1 MNKPHLPLLFGIIL
15 LMVMVPMLSFGPGDR
30 AIAQSGFP
38 DPANEHSCP
47 SQTGA
52 GGGAEAI
59 PAFVGPGSDGFSP
72 NQSLC
77 LPQLAPVPT
86 GASPLA
92 FIVQGLEPGDRVDSQ
107 GTVYVESIRGVPG
120 GIDLWR
126 WNQSND
132 GAPNPNG
139 TLPFKYEG
147 QPDNCGVFGLTGGGC
162 VNNVGSPTNLG
173 VAPGGGDADIAVN
186 GPDPNNSAIPNVAM
200 TSLTLA
206 PGVTATNS
214 RNRGDTFFTPPNV
227 AAALVPGD
235 DRMWNDAFSDASTV
249 YMSYHDLATFNIE
262 VQRSNNG
269 GLTYTAGIGEAIDST
284 TLPAAGSLLPTNS
297 GNTAAQIKVDKS
309 SCPSRGNLYAAFVA
323 PDSIT
328 ENANTGPQRSVYV
341 GVSTDAG
348 LGTSFFNFTDHK
360 VFTSPAGSLGAA
372 HGLANIFPALAVDGL
387 GNVYTV
393 WSDSQNVFLS
403 SSTDL
408 GTTWKAPVRVNSGGT
423 VGKANVFP
431 WVAADA
437 NGHVVVAWLGS
448 SIAGNS
454 NDATTMQATC
464 ADGTTN
470 CWAQWRVYAAES
482 VNGHEAVP
490 AFAQNMPT
498 DHFIHP
504 GTICTNGTGCSGDDS
519 RSLADFFQVALDEQ
533 HRANIAYADDHL
545 ASPLCSQQSPGHCA
559 NNDPQSFRVAVPYFT
574 YQLKPNKKIV
584 TTGVCATPRLGLGLL
599 GLGL

>member
-1 MNKPHLPLLFGIIL
+1 MRKLLPLLFFEAVIL
-15 LMVMVPMLSFGPGDR
+15 LVLISLFSMDHGRSVS
-30 AIAQSGFP
+30 AQNTYP
-38 DPANEHSCP
+38 DPAGEHACP

-52 GGGAEAI
+52 GRGAEAI
-59 PAFVGPGSDGFSP
+59 PAYVGPGTDGFSP

-126 WNQSND
+126 WDQSID
-132 GAPNPNG
+132 GAPNANG

-186 GPDPNNSAIPNVAM
+186 APDPNNSAIPNVAM
-200 TSLTLA
+200 TSLTLV
-206 PGVTATNS
+206 PGFTATNS
-214 RNRGDTFFTPPNV
+214 RNRGDTFFTPPNGV
-227 AAALVPGD
+227 APLIPAD
-235 DRMWNDAFSDASTV
+235 DRMWNDAFNDVSTV
-249 YMSYHDLATFNIE
+249 YVAYHDLSTFNIN

-269 GLTYTAGIGEAIDST
+269 GLTYTAGAGEAIDFA
-284 TLPAAGSLLPTNS
+284 TLPAAGSLAPTDS
-297 GNTAAQIKVDKS
+297 ANTAAQIKVDHTA
-309 SCPSRGNLYAAFVA
+309 CPSQGNLYVAFTA
-323 PDSIT
+323 PDNAI
-328 ENANTGPQRSVYV
+328 ENTHGGPQRTVYV

-348 LGTSFFNFTDHK
+348 LGAPTFTFTDHK
-360 VFTSPAGSLGAA
+360 VFTSPAGSAGATN
-372 HGLANIFPALAVDGL
+372 GNNNIFPALAVDDF

-393 WSDSQNVFLS
+393 WSDNENIFLS
-403 SSTDL
+403 SSTNL
-408 GTTWKAPVRVNSGGT
+408 GNTWTAPVRVNGGST

-437 NGHVVVAWLGS
+437 NGHLVVTWLGAS
-448 SIAGNS
+448 VAGNS
-454 NDATTMQATC
+454 NDVAAMQPPC
-464 ADGTTN
+464 AGGTTD
-470 CWAQWRVYAAES
+470 CWAQWNVYAAES
-482 VNGHEAVP
+482 LNGNAG
-490 AFAQNMPT
+490 APT
-498 DHFIHP
+498 FTQHAASDHIIHA
-504 GTICTNGTGCSGDDS
+504 GTVCTAGTGCSNGDS
-519 RSLADFFQVALDEQ
+519 RSLADFFQVALDSQ

-559 NNDPQSFRVAVPYFT
+559 NNDPQSFRVGVPYFT
-574 YQLKPNKKIV
+574 YQLKPNKKVV
-584 TTGVCATPRLGLGLL
+584 TTGVCAR
-599 GLGL
+599 